1 MEIVKQFTLRLE
13 EAEASR
19 MDALKKLT
27 GRSTDNGAIKHLIR
41 NFEELNNRFLKEQKD
56 KNDIRYKYEMLQ
68 KRLNT
73 FLVSFEDLKGAAK

>member
-1 MEIVKQFTLRLE
+1 MIIVKQFTLRLE

-41 NFEELNNRFLKEQKD
+41 SFEELNKRYLNEQAEKNTIIKEH
-56 KNDIRYKYEMLQ
+56 EALQ
-68 KRLNT
+68 KKVNT
-73 FLVSFEDLKGAAK
+73 FLSSFEDLKGTAK